1 MLLSLTANMQVF
13 SRVSSCLIKPN
24 LSLENTHVGPGLV
37 CTPSIF
43 CGMDSANGLQMD
55 STHSLLYACAV
66 QVRHY
71 VEFHLEQ
78 GPQLEASGLALG
90 VVSGIAGQTWLH
102 IAVEGVQNHGGE
114 GRAAASRLR

>member
-1 MLLSLTANMQVF
+1 MTLDPEMHTCDPEMLAASSLVQ
-13 SRVSSCLIKPN
+13 CLTTLLN
-24 LSLENTHVGPGLV
+24 HTHTH
-37 CTPSIF
+37 CT
-43 CGMDSANGLQMD
+43 
-55 STHSLLYACAV
+55 T

-102 IAVEGVQNHGGE
+102 IAVEGVQNHGG
-114 GRAAASRLR
+114 G